1 MAVEDRGEGRQI
13 PVPPDEVS
21 AQDDE
26 ELAQDLA
33 VRLDA
38 LNAAIRALRAR
49 VQASTSERSV
59 DEGKEANHA

>member
-1 MAVEDRGEGRQI
+1 MTVEDRGEWRQI
-13 PVPPDEVS
+13 PAPPDEAP

-38 LNAAIRALRAR
+38 LDAAIRALRAR
-49 VQASTSERSV
+49 VQPSKSERSV